1 MQRSAAPPGQTAAPF
16 FSSLFGGGGGTT
28 NRANRDNRDRDKS
41 QPPPSPKSKSHR
53 PTSPGDDHPGGLS
66 PKQQQ
71 KDKDKGLLKDRK
83 PSLGRK
89 PSFIFSA
96 ATASPDKKKRNRADS
111 GASTTGPP
119 ADGAGTTTGPT
130 LAHRPSATR
139 LFIDHTDPAPNP
151 ADRMLSRGAVTPI
164 SGYPAMTGT
173 GPIAGLGQQ
182 SESSVMH
189 QHIQDTANKRI
200 STLDYLRKA

>member
-28 NRANRDNRDRDKS
+28 NRANRDNRDRDNRDKS

-66 PKQQQ
+66 PKQQ
-71 KDKDKGLLKDRK
+71 KDKGLLKDRK

-96 ATASPDKKKRNRADS
+96 ATASPGKKQRNRADS

-119 ADGAGTTTGPT
+119 ADGGGTTTGPT
-130 LAHRPSATR
+130 LAHRPSATQ